1 MALHQELSYMVCGLW
16 YSERILLNYCVLGVK
31 CFVNFMSQHQ
41 FFSLAFPG
49 LVFHGSVPFSFILS
63 NGTPISSILFLTTHF
78 FVALPKFCLHFHF
91 SSSFGIVFSDFLL
104 PNSYLLTVLS
114 PLFTLSHHFLPGL
127 KSSMAFSFT

>member
-41 FFSLAFPG
+41 FFAC
-49 LVFHGSVPFSFILS
+49 FSWTCLS
-63 NGTPISSILFLTTHF
+63 WLSSLFLYPFQWYTLTTLF

-114 PLFTLSHHFLPGL
+114 SLFTLSHHFLPGI